1 MHVYPVIYLCST
13 LWDPVDCS
21 PPGSFVHEIF
31 QARILERVAISFSRA
46 SSQPRERT
54 CISCISRSILYHWA
68 TWEAIITTL
77 QTTPKLS
84 NLKQQT
90 PTHSFCRSEIWVQ
103 LSWVP
108 LALGLSWSCIPA
120 ARCDYGC
127 IWRLIWGEES
137 DFKFAHVVASRF
149 TFSWVTGVR
158 SSVPCPVGLS
168 VGQLTTRQLISHRAS
183 EREKA
188 SRLD

>member
-1 MHVYPVIYLCST
+1 MFTQSFICVRLFET
-13 LWDPVDCS
+13 LWTVARQAPLS
-21 PPGSFVHEIF
+21 MRFFRQEYWNGLLFPSPGHLPNPGSEPASPALAGRFFTTEPPGK
-31 QARILERVAISFSRA
+31 L
-46 SSQPRERT
+46 
-54 CISCISRSILYHWA
+54 L
-68 TWEAIITTL
+68 IITTL